1 MSKLKERREAS
12 GLSQSQLAENAEL
25 SKRTLQELE
34 QGRRDINGVKLLT
47 LLKICAALGC
57 GLEDIV
63 TDERLIDL
71 LRVLKGEQ

>member
-47 LLKICAALGC
+47 LLKICDALGC

-63 TDERLIDL
+63 TDENVIEL
-71 LRVLKGEQ
+71 LKTVSK

>member
-12 GLSQSQLAENAEL
+12 GLSQSQLAEKAEL

-47 LLKICAALGC
+47 LLKICDTLGC
-57 GLEDIV
+57 RLEDIV
-63 TDERLIDL
+63 TDENIIEL
-71 LRVLKGEQ
+71 LKTVSK

>member
-47 LLKICAALGC
+47 LLKICDALGC